1 MANQSKVNW
10 TDTNLAKKM
19 EKVIRKQPAKMNKN
33 TKSKQT
39 KMKDKSGAKSQ
50 KIKCKKG
57 ANGHP
62 KTIVATNIEMDSMD
76 IINPQIQR
84 VQNMHRDH
92 QNAERLPNDSLSADE
107 IRCNLPQ
114 PITLQSHPSPPT
126 TREVVEVYGTDTTSM
141 TVSMTD
147 DHLTENHDG
156 SQCGDRNEDEEKA
169 IEIGT
174 TVGNGP
180 GPYESIQ
187 IPQHTFEFGLY
198 WSLCNTFNKSMTL
211 RILPSDLF
219 HFGHFA
225 CFQHEPDPRI
235 RPRCLW
241 LIDDVTES
249 EYQCVQY
256 QCL

>member
-84 VQNMHRDH
+84 VH
-92 QNAERLPNDSLSADE
+92 AERLPNDSLSADE

-114 PITLQSHPSPPT
+114 PITL
-126 TREVVEVYGTDTTSM
+126 
-141 TVSMTD
+141 
-147 DHLTENHDG
+147 
-156 SQCGDRNEDEEKA
+156 
-169 IEIGT
+169 
-174 TVGNGP
+174 
-180 GPYESIQ
+180 
-187 IPQHTFEFGLY
+187 
-198 WSLCNTFNKSMTL
+198 
-211 RILPSDLF
+211 
-219 HFGHFA
+219 
-225 CFQHEPDPRI
+225 
-235 RPRCLW
+235 
-241 LIDDVTES
+241 
-249 EYQCVQY
+249 
-256 QCL
+256 